1 MSGSS
6 TDLRREDLDYPLD
19 PARIATEPAEPR
31 DAARMLVVHRERVE
45 HRTVA
50 DLPEYLRPSD
60 LVVVNAT
67 FVEPRRIVLERASGG
82 RLEGLVVEPIGGR
95 RWLAMLKGAKRLAE
109 GESLTLIDREGRGA
123 GSVLAIERRE
133 DRWVIGFGGELD
145 EHAILRD
152 AGRTPLPPYIL
163 KARRERNPDASPDAR
178 DASDRDH
185 YQTVFARDD
194 WEASVAA
201 PTAGLHFTPALL
213 DRIEQAGASRFEI
226 ELSVGPGTFRSVEA
240 EHLAD
245 HRMDRERF
253 RIAPEAIDRLLAHE
267 ERRRAGDAR
276 TLAVGSTSVRTLE
289 SLPEAAA
296 LSASAAAG
304 RDFEGSTELLLAP
317 GSPIRRCDL
326 LLTNFHLPRSTL
338 VAFAGAFVGLDRL
351 KDLYALASR
360 EGYRFFSYGDAMLV
374 LPEAIV
380 AARE

>member
-1 MSGSS
+1 MSVDTPLS
-6 TDLRREDLDYPLD
+6 REDLDYPLD

-31 DAARMLVVHRERVE
+31 DAARMLVVHRDRVE

-50 DLPEYLRPSD
+50 DLPEYLQPDD

-82 RLEGLVVEPIGGR
+82 RLEGLVVEPLGGR
-95 RWLAMLKGAKRLAE
+95 RWLAMLKGAKRLGA
-109 GESLTLIDREGRGA
+109 GESLTLVDREGRAA
-123 GSVLAIERRE
+123 GSLLAVERRE
-133 DRWVIGFGGELD
+133 DRWVIEFGGGLD

-152 AGRTPLPPYIL
+152 AGRMPLPPYIL
-163 KARRERNPDASPDAR
+163 KARRERDPDAAPDAR
-178 DASDRDH
+178 DAFDRDR

-213 DRIEQAGASRFEI
+213 ERLEQAGVSRLEI

-240 EHLAD
+240 DRLAD

-253 RIAPEAIDRLLAHE
+253 RIAPEAIERLLAHE
-267 ERRRAGDAR
+267 ERRRGGVAR

-289 SLPEAAA
+289 SLPGADSLAAA
-296 LSASAAAG
+296 AEG
-304 RDFEGSTELLLAP
+304 RGFEGSTELLLAP

-338 VAFAGAFVGLDRL
+338 VAFAAAFVGLDRL
-351 KDLYALASR
+351 KDLYALAGR

-380 AARE
+380 APRD

>member
-1 MSGSS
+1 MSGE
-6 TDLRREDLDYPLD
+6 TTLAREDLDYPLD

-31 DAARMLVVHRERVE
+31 DAARMLVVHRDRVE

-50 DLPEYLRPSD
+50 DLPEYLQPDD

-82 RLEGLVVEPIGGR
+82 RLEGLVVEPLGGR
-95 RWLAMLKGAKRLAE
+95 RWLAMLKGAKRLGA
-109 GESLTLIDREGRGA
+109 GESLTLVDREGRAA
-123 GSVLAIERRE
+123 GSLLAVERRE
-133 DRWVIGFGGELD
+133 DRWVVEFGGGLD

-152 AGRTPLPPYIL
+152 AGRMPLPPYIL
-163 KARRERNPDASPDAR
+163 KARRERDPDAAPDAR
-178 DASDRDH
+178 DAFDRDR

-201 PTAGLHFTPALL
+201 PTAGLHFTPTLL
-213 DRIEQAGASRFEI
+213 ERLEQAGVSRLEI

-240 EHLAD
+240 DRLAD

-253 RIAPEAIDRLLAHE
+253 RIAPEAIERLLAHE
-267 ERRRAGDAR
+267 ERRRGGVAR

-289 SLPEAAA
+289 SLPGADSLAAA
-296 LSASAAAG
+296 AEG
-304 RDFEGSTELLLAP
+304 RGFEGSTELLLAP

-338 VAFAGAFVGLDRL
+338 VAFAATFVGLDRL
-351 KDLYALASR
+351 KDLYALAGR

-380 AARE
+380 APRD